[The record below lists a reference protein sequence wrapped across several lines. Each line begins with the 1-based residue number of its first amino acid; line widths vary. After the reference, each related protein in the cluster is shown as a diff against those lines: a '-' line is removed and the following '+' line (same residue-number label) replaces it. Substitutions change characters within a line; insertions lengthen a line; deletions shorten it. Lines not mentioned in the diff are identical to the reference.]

1 MNIFTLSRQEI
12 TTKLIAIT
20 TTTTIFLATF
30 PLAFS
35 VAEASTFLITVPTK
49 TVEGTQPYNSGIVD
63 ASSYENLVFSFY
75 YDSTELDG
83 TDDSFTYGWRDSGGD
98 NDIAT
103 IVGLV
108 GETSAEQG
116 FVSIALPVEAQ
127 VADLEVYV
135 YVTAVPGNE
144 SDQVFL
150 RSVELKGDW
159 VEEKV
164 SICHFAEG
172 SFSFIDVP
180 ISSIGDVYGSSDEND
195 GSIIPVVGDYGGQNL
210 DVMYG
215 GQPGSWWLD
224 NNECPESGPDP
235 KPTLCTVKLTS
246 NNSNTVV
253 EKGGANAVEL
263 SFIHSS
269 WTTSLTDSDWIWGDD
284 GPVDPLNPETQTFIS
299 RFGWGGDVVTGAEL
313 IIAADNSFS
322 AKVNGTTAG
331 EDLTEFNFDAT
342 KSYNVTG
349 LIAGGNNELEV
360 VVENFAGDA
369 NPELNPA
376 GLYYELVIHGE
387 GENCD
392 IPYIPEKD
400 PDPDPKPT
408 TYRLDGYKYKVEDE
422 IRVPLAEWVIYASD
436 GINPPLSTTTDT
448 NGYFYFDVASG
459 SWDVYEML
467 PVDWMQTEVFKNGSL
482 VETEAD
488 EELCS
493 FELYPILYKQIEQSL
508 INDEPTYR
516 CEFNNVFVGET
527 DPDDEEEPKSKSGSR
542 STGTRV
548 KKPVPQVAGASDV
561 SFCPF
566 LTGYMQMGANND
578 PEEVKKLQMFLNI
591 FVAPNPVTG
600 VFGKITDANVR
611 AFQAKYQAEVLDPW
625 FIKGIVPHNKPTGF
639 VYKTTLWKINSIVCS
654 GNVALPDLTG
664 EDLTAN
670 VALNAPAIND

>member
-1 MNIFTLSRQEI
+1 M
-12 TTKLIAIT
+12 
-20 TTTTIFLATF
+20 
-30 PLAFS
+30 
-35 VAEASTFLITVPTK
+35 
-49 TVEGTQPYNSGIVD
+49 
-63 ASSYENLVFSFY
+63 
-75 YDSTELDG
+75 
-83 TDDSFTYGWRDSGGD
+83 
-98 NDIAT
+98 
-103 IVGLV
+103 
-108 GETSAEQG
+108 
-116 FVSIALPVEAQ
+116 
-127 VADLEVYV
+127 
-135 YVTAVPGNE
+135 
-144 SDQVFL
+144 
-150 RSVELKGDW
+150 
-159 VEEKV
+159 
-164 SICHFAEG
+164 
-172 SFSFIDVP
+172 
-180 ISSIGDVYGSSDEND
+180 
-195 GSIIPVVGDYGGQNL
+195 
-210 DVMYG
+210 
-215 GQPGSWWLD
+215 
-224 NNECPESGPDP
+224 
-235 KPTLCTVKLTS
+235 
-246 NNSNTVV
+246 
-253 EKGGANAVEL
+253 
-263 SFIHSS
+263 
-269 WTTSLTDSDWIWGDD
+269 
-284 GPVDPLNPETQTFIS
+284 
-299 RFGWGGDVVTGAEL
+299 
-313 IIAADNSFS
+313 
-322 AKVNGTTAG
+322 
-331 EDLTEFNFDAT
+331 
-342 KSYNVTG
+342 
-349 LIAGGNNELEV
+349 
-360 VVENFAGDA
+360 
-369 NPELNPA
+369 
-376 GLYYELVIHGE
+376 
-387 GENCD
+387 
-392 IPYIPEKD
+392 
-400 PDPDPKPT
+400 
-408 TYRLDGYKYKVEDE
+408 EDE